1 MHNQLRCWQLFVWSY
16 ITIRN
21 RNQCYES
28 RYSGYVIAYNYC
40 ALRALEQVLLVT
52 NCSFVFAADAGFS
65 RSKCPALRFSICIR
79 SQEHALTAALSEN
92 RMRKAG
98 KCGKTRMERMFIL
111 FFSVRWSFSRPISLI
126 PQSRPAVNRT
136 QFPVL
141 YDDDENLIICLRRSV
156 GAGQE
161 KKHDTDFVTSRR
173 CRSVISYE
181 ISAPR

>member
-1 MHNQLRCWQLFVWSY
+1 V
-16 ITIRN
+16 
-21 RNQCYES
+21 
-28 RYSGYVIAYNYC
+28 SGLAF
-40 ALRALEQVLLVT
+40 L
-52 NCSFVFAADAGFS
+52 
-65 RSKCPALRFSICIR
+65 ICIR

-98 KCGKTRMERMFIL
+98 KCGKTRMFIL
-111 FFSVRWSFSRPISLI
+111 LFSIRRSFSRPISLI

-161 KKHDTDFVTSRR
+161 KNTIR
-173 CRSVISYE
+173 IL
-181 ISAPR
+181 